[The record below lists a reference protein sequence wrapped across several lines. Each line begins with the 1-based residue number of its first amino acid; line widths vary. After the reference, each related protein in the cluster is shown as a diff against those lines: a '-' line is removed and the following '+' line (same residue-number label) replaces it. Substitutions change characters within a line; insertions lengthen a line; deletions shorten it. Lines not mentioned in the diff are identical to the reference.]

1 MLFLFSPNSLRRT
14 KAADASDDAT
24 NDSELARM
32 AQADPRAFT
41 ALYERYV
48 GPVYAYCLIR
58 LNDRE
63 AAEDATSE
71 VFVKALA
78 GLSGYRNGVFA
89 AWLFQI
95 AHNAVVDAQR
105 KRRPDTLTDANILPA
120 LGPSVEDAAVER
132 ITRQD
137 LRAAL
142 TQLSEEQ
149 RTVIEMQCA
158 GWPGP
163 RIAAALGKSLTAVR
177 MLRFRAVER
186 LRELIASGESGQ

>member
-1 MLFLFSPNSLRRT
+1 MLFLFSPGSLRRT
-14 KAADASDDAT
+14 GVADASD
-24 NDSELARM
+24 NDGELARV

-58 LNDRE
+58 LDDRE

-78 GLSGYRNGVFA
+78 GLGGYRNGVFA

-95 AHNAVVDAQR
+95 AHNVVVDAQR
-105 KRRPDTLTDANILPA
+105 KRRPTALADAEA
-120 LGPSVEDAAVER
+120 LAAPGLSVEDAAVER
-132 ITRQD
+132 ITRAD
-137 LRAAL
+137 LLAAL

-158 GWPGP
+158 GWSGP

-186 LRELIASGESGQ
+186 LRELIASGESRS

>member
-1 MLFLFSPNSLRRT
+1 MLFLFSPGSLRRT
-14 KAADASDDAT
+14 SAADTNDDAA
-24 NDSELARM
+24 NDSALARM
-32 AQADPRAFT
+32 AQADPRAFST
-41 ALYERYV
+41 LYERYV

-58 LNDRE
+58 LNNRE

-78 GLSGYRNGVFA
+78 GLGGYRNGVFA

-95 AHNAVVDAQR
+95 AHNVVVDTQR
-105 KRRPDTLTDANILPA
+105 KRHPQPLADADALPA
-120 LGPSVEDAAVER
+120 PGPTLEDEAVNR
-132 ITRQD
+132 MTRHD

-158 GWPGP
+158 GWSGP
-163 RIAAALGKSLTAVR
+163 RIAAVLGKSLTAVR

>member
-1 MLFLFSPNSLRRT
+1 MLFLFSPGSLRRISV
-14 KAADASDDAT
+14 ADASD
-24 NDSELARM
+24 NDGELARA
-32 AQADPRAFT
+32 AQVDPRSFT
-41 ALYERYV
+41 VLYERYV

-58 LNDRE
+58 LDDRE

-78 GLSGYRNGVFA
+78 GLGGYRNGVFA

-95 AHNAVVDAQR
+95 AHNVVVDAQR
-105 KRRPDTLTDANILPA
+105 KRRPTALADADA
-120 LGPSVEDAAVER
+120 LAAPGLSVEDAAVER
-132 ITRQD
+132 STRQD

-158 GWPGP
+158 GWSGP

-186 LRELIASGESGQ
+186 LRELIASGESRS

>member
-1 MLFLFSPNSLRRT
+1 MLFLFSPGSLRRT
-14 KAADASDDAT
+14 DVADASD
-24 NDSELARM
+24 NDSELARV

-48 GPVYAYCLIR
+48 SPIYAYCLIR

-78 GLSGYRNGVFA
+78 GLGGYRNGVFA

-95 AHNAVVDAQR
+95 AHNVVVDAQR
-105 KRRPDTLTDANILPA
+105 KRHPQPLTDADTLPA
-120 LGPSVEDAAVER
+120 PGLTVEDAAVER
-132 ITRQD
+132 MTRQD

-158 GWPGP
+158 GWSGP

-186 LRELIASGESGQ
+186 LRDLIASGGNG